1 MLQLRREPD
10 IVHSHRTSQIM
21 LLLIIG
27 LIVFL
32 GIHAIN
38 LINPGL
44 RQQMIDK
51 RGRGTWRVVY
61 SIIALVGLVLIIIGY
76 GQARMDPTWLWFP
89 PAGLRHLALI
99 ITLVAFVRAAATYVS
114 RIRIK
119 SKLGHPM
126 YAGIKAWALAHLLAN
141 GSLADVLLFGSFL
154 AWAIAGFA
162 IQRRRDRA
170 AGVVRPAGTFAG
182 DALTIV
188 AGVVVWA
195 VFVGFLHTWLIGVS
209 PLP

>member
-1 MLQLRREPD
+1 
-10 IVHSHRTSQIM
+10 M

-61 SIIALVGLVLIIIGY
+61 SIIALVGLVLIIVGY

-99 ITLVAFVRAAATYVS
+99 LTLIGFVLVAAAFVPRNRLKA
-114 RIRIK
+114 
-119 SKLGHPM
+119 KLGHPM
-126 YAGIKAWALAHLLAN
+126 YAGVKIWALAHLLAN
-141 GSLADVLLFGSFL
+141 GSVADVLLFGGFL

-162 IQRRRDRA
+162 VQRRRDRA
-170 AGVVRPAGTFAG
+170 AGVIHPAGTMTGDITTIAAGLVTWAIFAM
-182 DALTIV
+182 
-188 AGVVVWA
+188 
-195 VFVGFLHTWLIGVS
+195 FLHTLLIGVS
-209 PLP
+209 PMP